1 MFLMNWFSGILG
13 WLGLGNKKA
22 KILFLGLD
30 NAGKTTLLHMLK
42 EKKVA
47 QLEPTQHPHDE
58 ELTMGKLKFRVHD
71 LGGHDVARDLWT
83 DYFVACNAIIY
94 LVDCNDRERFAETKA
109 ELDKLLSNDQ
119 LQGIPFL
126 ILGNKIDMQ
135 RAASE
140 PELRQALGL
149 QPHLTGKNT
158 PKSSLP
164 KGMRPLELF
173 MVSVIKRMGYRD
185 GFQWLATY
193 LD

>member
-1 MFLMNWFSGILG
+1 
-13 WLGLGNKKA
+13 
-22 KILFLGLD
+22 
-30 NAGKTTLLHMLK
+30 MLRIPRGPLRAAPC
-42 EKKVA
+42 VVV
-47 QLEPTQHPHDE
+47 
-58 ELTMGKLKFRVHD
+58 LTCGCYDRRVHD

-140 PELRQALGL
+140 AELRQALGL

-185 GFQWLATY
+185 GFQWLASY